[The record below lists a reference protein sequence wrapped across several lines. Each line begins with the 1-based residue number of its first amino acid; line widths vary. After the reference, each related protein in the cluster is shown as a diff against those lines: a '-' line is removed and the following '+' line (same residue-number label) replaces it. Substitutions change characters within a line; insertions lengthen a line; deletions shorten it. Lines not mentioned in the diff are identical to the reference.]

1 MGASRNI
8 LFTRVQALF
17 TEIFGLGRAAALSAV
32 LLISLFT
39 IFAIFW
45 FFHSAPP
52 RTIII
57 TSGPEDS
64 IFRRNAEKYGKI
76 LARNGVKMNILPS
89 QGSLANINRLANPA
103 FKVDIGFVQGGVA
116 GVLDIDKLTSLG
128 SVSYEPLFVFYR
140 SARPLDLLSQLSGKR
155 LAIGPEGSGT
165 RSLALVLLAANGI
178 EPGGATALMDLDAE
192 DAKKA
197 LLENSVDAVFLMGD
211 AASPQIMRKLLQTP
225 GIRLFD
231 FMQADGYTR
240 RIGYLNKLELPKGS
254 IDFGKDI
261 PSHDVSLIGPTVELI
276 ARANLHPAL
285 SDLLLEAA
293 QEVHGKSGL
302 FKRRGE
308 FPAPLE
314 HEFQISADASRYY
327 KSGKSFLYRYLPFR
341 LASLMN
347 RIIVVAVPM
356 VVVLLPGLRIIPALY
371 RWRIKLRI
379 YRWYRALLMLERDM
393 ITRLAREEQ
402 EELLGRLDHIE
413 EEVNKMKMPASFAD
427 QFYVL
432 RGHIDF
438 VRDRL
443 MKKHTVALR
452 EAGENDTLASS

>member
-1 MGASRNI
+1 METRRKI

-17 TEIFGLGRAAALSAV
+17 TEIFGLGRSAALSAV
-32 LLISLFT
+32 LLISLFM
-39 IFAIFW
+39 IFAVFW

-52 RTIII
+52 HTITI
-57 TSGPEDS
+57 TSGPEGS

-76 LARNGVKMNILPS
+76 LARNGVKLKILPS
-89 QGSLANINRLANPA
+89 QGSLENIKRLADPS

-116 GVLDIDKLTSLG
+116 GVLDVDKLTSLG
-128 SVSYEPLFVFYR
+128 SVSFEPLLVFYR
-140 SARPLDLLSQLSGKR
+140 SARPLDLLSQLNGKR
-155 LAIGPEGSGT
+155 VAIGQEGSGT

-178 EPGGATALMDLDAE
+178 EPGGATALVDLDAE
-192 DAKKA
+192 DAAEA
-197 LLENSVDAVFLMGD
+197 LLENGVDAVFLMGD
-211 AASPQIMRKLLQTP
+211 AASPKIMRKLLQMP
-225 GIRLFD
+225 GIRIFH
-231 FMQADGYTR
+231 FIQADGYTR
-240 RIGYLNKLELPKGS
+240 RISYLNKLDLPRGS

-261 PSHDVSLIGPTVELI
+261 PAHDVPLIGPTVELI
-276 ARANLHPAL
+276 ARADLHPAL
-285 SDLLLEAA
+285 SDLLLETAR
-293 QEVHGKSGL
+293 EVHGSPGL

-314 HEFQISADASRYY
+314 HEFHISADATRYY

-356 VVVLLPGLRIIPALY
+356 AVVLLPGLRIIPALY

-379 YRWYRALLMLERDM
+379 YRWYRALLLLERDL
-393 ITRLAREEQ
+393 ITHVSREER
-402 EELLGRLDHIE
+402 EELLDRLDYIE
-413 EEVNKMKMPASFAD
+413 EGVHKMKMPASFAD
-427 QFYVL
+427 QFYIL

-443 MKKHTVALR
+443 MK
-452 EAGENDTLASS
+452 NTLLH

>member
-1 MGASRNI
+1 MGAGHKI
-8 LFTRVQALF
+8 LFTRVQAMF

-39 IFAIFW
+39 LFAVFW

-57 TSGPEDS
+57 TSGPEGS
-64 IFRRNAEKYGKI
+64 IFRRTAEKYEKI
-76 LARNGVKMNILPS
+76 LARNGVKLKILPS
-89 QGSLANINRLANPA
+89 QGSQANINRLANPA

-165 RSLALVLLAANGI
+165 RSLALVLLATNGI
-178 EPGGATALMDLDAE
+178 EPGGTTALVDLDAE
-192 DAKKA
+192 DAEKA
-197 LLENSVDAVFLMGD
+197 LLGNSVDAVFLMGD
-211 AASPQIMRKLLQTP
+211 AASPQIMRKLLLTP

-231 FMQADGYTR
+231 FVQADGYTR
-240 RIGYLNKLELPKGS
+240 RIGYLNKLNLPKGS

-261 PSHDVSLIGPTVELI
+261 PAHDVSLIGPTVELI
-276 ARANLHPAL
+276 ARADLHPAL

-302 FKRRGE
+302 FKHRGE

-356 VVVLLPGLRIIPALY
+356 VVILLPGLRIIPALY

-379 YRWYRALLMLERDM
+379 YRWYRALLLLERDL
-393 ITRLAREEQ
+393 ITRLAREER
-402 EELLGRLDHIE
+402 EELFGRLDHIE

-443 MKKHTVALR
+443 LKKHTVALK
-452 EAGENDTLASS
+452 EVGNKDT

>member
-1 MGASRNI
+1 MGTDRKI

-17 TEIFGLGRAAALSAV
+17 TEIFGLGRAAALSTV
-32 LLISLFT
+32 FLISLIT
-39 IFAIFW
+39 ISAVFW
-45 FFHSAPP
+45 FFYSAPP
-52 RTIII
+52 HTVTI
-57 TSGPEDS
+57 TSGPEGS
-64 IFRRNAEKYGKI
+64 IFRRNAERYGKI
-76 LARNGVKMNILPS
+76 LARSGVKLKILPS
-89 QGSLANINRLANPA
+89 QGSLENIKMLADPA

-116 GVLDIDKLTSLG
+116 GELDIDKLTSLG
-128 SVSYEPLFVFYR
+128 SVSYEPLMVFYR
-140 SARPLDLLSQLSGKR
+140 GARSLNVLSGLNGKR

-178 EPGGATALMDLDAE
+178 EPGGATALVDLDAE
-192 DAKKA
+192 DAAKA

-211 AASPQIMRKLLQTP
+211 AASPQIMRKLMQAP

-240 RIGYLNKLELPKGS
+240 RISYLNKLALPRGS
-254 IDFGKDI
+254 IDIGKDI
-261 PSHDVSLIGPTVELI
+261 PAHDVSLIGPTVELI
-276 ARANLHPAL
+276 ARTDLHPAL

-293 QEVHGKSGL
+293 SEVHGSPGL
-302 FKRRGE
+302 FKHRGE

-314 HEFQISADASRYY
+314 HEFHISTDAIRYY
-327 KSGKSFLYRYLPFR
+327 KSGKIFLYRYLPFR

-347 RIIVVAVPM
+347 RILVVAVPM
-356 VVVLLPGLRIIPALY
+356 AVVLLPGLRIIPALY

-379 YRWYRALLMLERDM
+379 YRWYRALLMLERDL
-393 ITRLAREEQ
+393 ITQLAREERGK
-402 EELLGRLDHIE
+402 LLGRLDHIE
-413 EEVNKMKMPASFAD
+413 KEVNKMKMPASFAD

-443 MKKHTVALR
+443 MKSTELH
-452 EAGENDTLASS
+452 

>member
-1 MGASRNI
+1 MSNSYDEVKPMGTHRKI
-8 LFTRVQALF
+8 PFTRVQALF

-39 IFAIFW
+39 IFAVFW
-45 FFHSAPP
+45 FFYSAPP
-52 RTIII
+52 HTLTI
-57 TSGPEDS
+57 TSGPEGS
-64 IFRRNAEKYGKI
+64 IFRRNAEKYAKI
-76 LARNGVKMNILPS
+76 LARSGVKLKVLPS
-89 QGSLANINRLANPA
+89 QGSLENIKRLANPA

-116 GVLDIDKLTSLG
+116 GELDIERLTSLG
-128 SVSYEPLFVFYR
+128 SVSYEPLMVFYR
-140 SARPLDLLSQLSGKR
+140 GARSLDVLSGLNGKR

-165 RSLALVLLAANGI
+165 RSLAMVLLAANGI
-178 EPGGATALMDLDAE
+178 EPGGATTLVDLDAE
-192 DAKKA
+192 DAAKA

-211 AASPQIMRKLLQTP
+211 AASPQIMRKLMQTP

-231 FMQADGYTR
+231 FIQADGYTR
-240 RIGYLNKLELPKGS
+240 RISYLNKLALPRGS

-276 ARANLHPAL
+276 ARTDLHPAL

-293 QEVHGKSGL
+293 SEVHGGSGL
-302 FKRRGE
+302 FKRQGE

-314 HEFQISADASRYY
+314 HELHISADAVRYY
-327 KSGKSFLYRYLPFR
+327 KSGKIFLYRYLPFR

-347 RIIVVAVPM
+347 RILVVAVPM
-356 VVVLLPGLRIIPALY
+356 AVVLLPGLRIIPALY

-379 YRWYRALLMLERDM
+379 YRWYRALLMLERDL
-393 ITRLAREEQ
+393 ITRLAREER
-402 EELLGRLDHIE
+402 EELFGRLDHIE

-432 RGHIDF
+432 REHIDF

-443 MKKHTVALR
+443 IKSTELH
-452 EAGENDTLASS
+452 

>member
-1 MGASRNI
+1 MGSGRKI

-32 LLISLFT
+32 LLISVFT
-39 IFAIFW
+39 IFAVFW

-52 RTIII
+52 RTLII

-76 LARNGVKMNILPS
+76 LARKGVKLKILPS
-89 QGSLANINRLANPA
+89 QGSLENIKRLADPA
-103 FKVDIGFVQGGVA
+103 FKVDIGFVQGGVVS
-116 GVLDIDKLTSLG
+116 GLDIHKLTSLG
-128 SVSYEPLFVFYR
+128 SVSYEPLLVFYR
-140 SARPLDLLSQLSGKR
+140 SSRSLDLLSRLNGKR

-165 RSLALVLLAANGI
+165 RSLAMVLLAANGI
-178 EPGGATALMDLDAE
+178 EPGGTTTLLDLDAE
-192 DAKKA
+192 DSAKA
-197 LLENSVDAVFLMGD
+197 LLENNIDAVFFMGD

-261 PSHDVSLIGPTVELI
+261 PAHDVSLIGPTVELI
-276 ARANLHPAL
+276 ARAGLHPAL

-293 QEVHGKSGL
+293 QEVHGNSGL

-314 HEFQISADASRYY
+314 HEFQISADAIRYY

-341 LASLMN
+341 LASLTN

-356 VVVLLPGLRIIPALY
+356 LVVLLPGLRIIPALY

-379 YRWYRALLMLERDM
+379 YRWYRALLTLEREV

-443 MKKHTVALR
+443 MKKNAVALR
-452 EAGENDTLASS
+452 EAGEKDPLSSS

>member
-1 MGASRNI
+1 MGTHRKI
-8 LFTRVQALF
+8 PFTRVQALF

-39 IFAIFW
+39 IFAVFW
-45 FFHSAPP
+45 FFYSAPP
-52 RTIII
+52 HTLTI
-57 TSGPEDS
+57 TSGPEGS
-64 IFRRNAEKYGKI
+64 IFRRNAEKYAKI
-76 LARNGVKMNILPS
+76 LARSGVKLKVLPS
-89 QGSLANINRLANPA
+89 QGSLENIKRLANPA

-116 GVLDIDKLTSLG
+116 GELDIERLTSLG
-128 SVSYEPLFVFYR
+128 SVSYEPLMVFYR
-140 SARPLDLLSQLSGKR
+140 GARSLDVLSGLNGKR

-165 RSLALVLLAANGI
+165 RSLAMVLLAANGI
-178 EPGGATALMDLDAE
+178 EPGGATTLVDLDAE
-192 DAKKA
+192 DAAKA

-211 AASPQIMRKLLQTP
+211 AASPQIMRKLMQTP

-231 FMQADGYTR
+231 FIQADGYTR
-240 RIGYLNKLELPKGS
+240 RISYLNKLALPRGS

-276 ARANLHPAL
+276 ARTDLHPAL

-293 QEVHGKSGL
+293 SEVHGGSGL
-302 FKRRGE
+302 FKRQGE

-314 HEFQISADASRYY
+314 HELHISADAVRYY
-327 KSGKSFLYRYLPFR
+327 KSGKIFLYRYLPFR

-347 RIIVVAVPM
+347 RILVVAVPM
-356 VVVLLPGLRIIPALY
+356 AVVLLPGLRIIPALY

-379 YRWYRALLMLERDM
+379 YRWYRALLMLERDL
-393 ITRLAREEQ
+393 ITRLAREDR
-402 EELLGRLDHIE
+402 EELFGRLDHIE

-432 RGHIDF
+432 REHIDF

-443 MKKHTVALR
+443 IKSTELH
-452 EAGENDTLASS
+452 

>member
-1 MGASRNI
+1 MGSGRKI

-17 TEIFGLGRAAALSAV
+17 TEIFGFGRAAALSAI

-39 IFAIFW
+39 IFAVFW
-45 FFHSAPP
+45 FFHSASP

-57 TSGPEDS
+57 TSGPEGS

-76 LARNGVKMNILPS
+76 LARNGVKLKILPS
-89 QGSLANINRLANPA
+89 QGSQANINRLADPA

-116 GVLDIDKLTSLG
+116 GVLDIEKLTSLG
-128 SVSYEPLFVFYR
+128 SISYEPLFVFYR
-140 SARPLDLLSQLSGKR
+140 SSRPLDLLSQLSGKR

-178 EPGGATALMDLDAE
+178 EPGGVTALVDLDAE
-192 DAKKA
+192 DSAKA
-197 LLENSVDAVFLMGD
+197 LLEKNVDAVFLMGD

-240 RIGYLNKLELPKGS
+240 RIGFLNKLELPKGS

-261 PSHDVSLIGPTVELI
+261 PAHDVSLIGPTVELI
-276 ARANLHPAL
+276 ARADLHPAL

-314 HEFQISADASRYY
+314 HEFQISADAIRYY

-356 VVVLLPGLRIIPALY
+356 VVVLLPGLRIIPSLY

-379 YRWYRALLMLERDM
+379 YRWYRALLMLERDL
-393 ITRLAREEQ
+393 IARLASEKR

-413 EEVNKMKMPASFAD
+413 DEVNKMKMPASFAD

-443 MKKHTVALR
+443 MKKTQPQ
-452 EAGENDTLASS
+452 